1 MERVLMKEN
10 EIIKKI
16 EENLRAYKESQ
27 TNEPKGLDS
36 KWEFLVSKEPSR
48 FINRDNMTVK
58 AEALRDF
65 RKMCIFIPDTPEF
78 NASPF
83 DLRSHLSGGRRGGKK
98 LLKESLEVIVRHG
111 YEDLLRKHPTN
122 SVGNPNLFK
131 YKGHIYTY
139 RWLKH
144 IYSLGIMKK
153 HLEDKLPDDFITLDI
168 GSSYGIFSYL
178 LKKEFPRCKCIL
190 LDFPEQLILAH
201 YYLGMS
207 FPDAK
212 IATYK
217 DIVNLAVLDRGL
229 FDKYDFVLI
238 PWFLYKNITPKS
250 IDLVTNF
257 ASFGEMKREWFDY
270 YTKSEPFLSSKY
282 FLTANRFQS
291 APTYDTDLT
300 ILDYPLSD
308 FQKLHFGISP
318 IFTHTYVRKMLFF
331 YEKLMFSS
339 QYFEFIGER

>member
-1 MERVLMKEN
+1 MTEN
-10 EIIKKI
+10 GIIKKI
-16 EENLRAYKESQ
+16 EEDLRTYKESQ
-27 TNEPKGLDS
+27 TKEPIGLDS
-36 KWEFLVSKEPSR
+36 KWEFLVSKEPSK
-48 FINRDNMTVK
+48 FINRDSLTIK
-58 AEALRDF
+58 IDALRNF
-65 RKMCIFIPDTPEF
+65 RKLCIFIPDTPEF
-78 NASPF
+78 NASPL

-98 LLKESLEVIVRHG
+98 LLKESLSVIIDQG
-111 YEDLLRKHPTN
+111 YEGLLKKHPSN
-122 SVGNPNLFK
+122 SVGNPNLFR
-131 YKGHIYTY
+131 YQGHVYTY

-153 HLEDKLPDDFITLDI
+153 HLEKKLPKDFIALDI

-178 LKKEFPRCKCIL
+178 LKSEFSRCKCIL

-217 DIVNLAVLDRGL
+217 DIGNLKFLDRTL
-229 FDKYDFVLI
+229 FEKFDFILI
-238 PWFLYKNITPKS
+238 PWFLYKNIAAKS

-257 ASFGEMKREWFDY
+257 ASFGEMKREWFNY
-270 YTKSEPFLSSKY
+270 YVKSEPFLSSKY

-300 ILDYPLSD
+300 ILDYPLND
-308 FQKLHFGISP
+308 FKKLHFQISP
-318 IFTHTYVRKMLFF
+318 IFTHTYERKWLFF
-331 YEKLMFSS
+331 YKKLMFSS
-339 QYFEFIGER
+339 PYFEFMGER